1 MADYVTYV
9 TSINCFQ
16 RERKMTNFKN
26 LIAAAAIGT
35 LALGLSACQKNE
47 PVAEKGPAEKAGAQL
62 DQAASKAAVE
72 LNKVAEEAGK
82 GLKKAGENL
91 QGAAK
96 DAQAKNDQAKNEQ
109 PPQK

>member
-1 MADYVTYV
+1 
-9 TSINCFQ
+9 
-16 RERKMTNFKN
+16 MTNFKN
-26 LIAAAAIGT
+26 LAAAAIAT
-35 LALGLSACQKNE
+35 LSLALSACQKNE
-47 PVAEKGPAEKAGAQL
+47 PTADKGPAEKAGAQL

-96 DAQAKNDQAKNEQ
+96 DAQSKNEQ
-109 PPQK
+109 AKSEPPQK

>member
-1 MADYVTYV
+1 
-9 TSINCFQ
+9 
-16 RERKMTNFKN
+16 MTNYKN
-26 LIAAAAIGT
+26 LIAAAAIGVLT
-35 LALGLSACQKNE
+35 LGVSACQKNE

-91 QGAAK
+91 QSTAK
-96 DAQAKNDQAKNEQ
+96 DAQTKNEQAKSEQ